1 MCPSPCSITFLTI
14 DSESR
19 PLLQPPARSLKNTL
33 HYGQTDPGSSVS
45 LFVPQDEGSL
55 VPLSA
60 RRFSS
65 LGWQEY
71 VLPDGARYF
80 SNPTLHIVTDINL
93 RDTERLDAMTMLL
106 DGSDTEVSP
115 PKGWELWFRDTTEPT
130 TTFLQAKAWVHH
142 GARTVLLER
151 PTLGPGEEMSK
162 DVDSKLL
169 TIRVWGCS
177 P

>member
-1 MCPSPCSITFLTI
+1 MCPSPYCIAFLTI

-19 PLLQPPARSLKNTL
+19 PLLQPSTTSLKNTL
-33 HYGQTDPGSSVS
+33 HYGQTDPGPSVPY
-45 LFVPQDEGSL
+45 FVPQDEGSL

-65 LGWQEY
+65 LGWQEF

-80 SNPTLHIVTDINL
+80 SNPTLHIVTDFDL
-93 RDTERLDAMTMLL
+93 RDTERLDAMTILL
-106 DGSDTEVSP
+106 DGSDAEVFP
-115 PKGWELWFRDTTEPT
+115 PKGWELWLRDTAEPT
-130 TTFLQAKAWVHH
+130 TAFLQAKAWVHH
-142 GARTVLLER
+142 GARAVLLER
-151 PTLGPGEEMSK
+151 PSSDTGEEMSK

-169 TIRVWGCS
+169 AIHAWGCS